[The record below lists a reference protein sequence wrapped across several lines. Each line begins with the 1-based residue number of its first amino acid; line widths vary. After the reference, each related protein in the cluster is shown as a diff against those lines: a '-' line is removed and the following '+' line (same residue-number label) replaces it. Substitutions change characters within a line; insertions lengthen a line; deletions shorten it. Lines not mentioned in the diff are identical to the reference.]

1 MRVARQVLLS
11 FTAAVLISGC
21 VPTSNAPAELNQ
33 AVTDATKKLDQ
44 LSGQLDELK
53 KTNTALEKRVSILER
68 NDKWR
73 DFVDTAGGIAYLT
86 PGTDGYSIVKID
98 VGFVTV
104 SLENVQPYANG
115 TRVALRF
122 GNPTGATL
130 TGGKATFEWGKVDAQ
145 GNAQNETAKSRD
157 VTFTESFAAGGW
169 TTVHVVLEGVPPS
182 ELGFVR
188 VRDFSH
194 QGMSL
199 SLRRN

>member
-1 MRVARQVLLS
+1 MKVTRQALLFFMVAALV
-11 FTAAVLISGC
+11 SGC
-21 VPTSNAPAELNQ
+21 APTSNAPAELNQ

-44 LSGQLDELK
+44 LSGRLDDLK
-53 KTNTALEKRVSILER
+53 KTNAALEQRVSTLER
-68 NDKWR
+68 SDKWR
-73 DFVDTAGGIAYLT
+73 DFVDTASGIAYLT
-86 PGTDGYSIVKID
+86 PGTDGYSILKID

-115 TRVALRF
+115 ARVALRF
-122 GNPTGATL
+122 GNATGAIL
-130 TGGKATFEWGKVDAQ
+130 TGAKATFDWGKVDAQ

-157 VTFTESFAAGGW
+157 VTFTESFTAGGW
-169 TTVHVVLEGVPPS
+169 TTVNVVLEGVPPS

-199 SLRRN
+199 RRN